1 MSAVHGLEH
10 TKYILIAMTHD
21 LIKTLLAVLAI
32 LLPLVCAILYL
43 VLSHKGVI

>member
-1 MSAVHGLEH
+1 
-10 TKYILIAMTHD
+10 MTHD